1 MRPLRRQF
9 AAVMLALVALAAAPA
24 GAGAAADIGF
34 SGPSFSGASAP
45 TGQKPQSKLWYHD
58 GFWWGVLFNAAT
70 TDFEIYR
77 LDGGG
82 WRPTGT
88 LVDGRTGAS
97 ADVLWNGSRLYV
109 ASAGPNATDANHAV
123 RVSRLRYD
131 AGTRTWAQDVAP
143 VSLTGGGVEAVVL
156 DRDKTARVWVT
167 YTSGGRVFVAHTTTG
182 DGTWAPPYVL
192 PVKGA
197 GTLTSDD
204 ISTLVAYD
212 GRIGVLWSNQNEESV
227 YFASHR
233 DGDGTAVWSVQTAL
247 SGPKYADDHLN
258 IKSLEADSSGRV
270 FAAVKTS
277 VNDLGGTASSA
288 PLTLLLV
295 LGGAGS
301 WQRHTFGT
309 VGDDHTRPLVLLQP
323 DARRLHMLAA
333 SPCCSGGAIYLKST
347 SLDKIAF
354 APGLGTPF
362 LRSDTDAN
370 INNIAS
376 TKQTLTNATGLVA
389 IAGDD
394 RTKRYWTS
402 VLALGADTT
411 PPQTAIDSGP
421 SGTTSSTSASFSFSA
436 SETGSKF
443 ACSTDGGAAA
453 PCTSPATLS
462 GLAAGTHTFSVRA
475 TDGAG
480 NTDPTPAQR
489 TWTVDPAAALFAD
502 GFESGDLRSWT
513 TVATGGQGVA
523 TVGSVPVRSGAFA
536 ARLSSTSATG
546 SYAYARRSLAERPQT
561 LTVALDVRVEA
572 QGASG
577 ANVPLLR
584 LFDASGARI
593 VSVYRQNEAGDK
605 VYIGHSATSAL
616 TAARLALGTWK
627 RIEVSV
633 VTAGTGA
640 STIVVRADGQEVYR
654 TATASLGTSG
664 VGALQIGNDTKSQSY
679 TLVADDIRADAR

>member
-1 MRPLRRQF
+1 M
-9 AAVMLALVALAAAPA
+9 ALAAAPA

-70 TDFEIYR
+70 SDFEIYR

-88 LVDGRTGAS
+88 LVDGRTRAS

-131 AGTRTWAQDVAP
+131 AGTRTWAQDIAP

-270 FAAVKTS
+270 FAAVKAS
-277 VNDLGGTASSA
+277 MNDVGGTASSA

-370 INNIAS
+370 INHIAS

-436 SETGSKF
+436 SETGSIF

-489 TWTVDPAAALFAD
+489 TWTVDPAAAVRRRLRVRRPALVDYGGHRGAGCRDSRLRARPQRRVRRAAVVDERDRLLRVRAPLTRRAAAD
-502 GFESGDLRSWT
+502 ADRR
-513 TVATGGQGVA
+513 ARRPGGGAGRQRRQRPAAAVVRR
-523 TVGSVPVRSGAFA
+523 VGRADRFRVPSERSGRQGLHRAFRHERTDRRA
-536 ARLSSTSATG
+536 ARTG
-546 SYAYARRSLAERPQT
+546 H
-561 LTVALDVRVEA
+561 VEA
-572 QGASG
+572 HRGQ
-577 ANVPLLR
+577 R
-584 LFDASGARI
+584 RDR
-593 VSVYRQNEAGDK
+593 
-605 VYIGHSATSAL
+605 GHGSEHHRGSRRRPGGL
-616 TAARLALGTWK
+616 PHGHRESRDVGRGCAADR
-627 RIEVSV
+627 
-633 VTAGTGA
+633 
-640 STIVVRADGQEVYR
+640 
-654 TATASLGTSG
+654 
-664 VGALQIGNDTKSQSY
+664 
-679 TLVADDIRADAR
+679 